1 MQSQVWASLPALIL
15 KQTCIPMIYVDL
27 SSQSSRA
34 ACDLLH
40 QRAMQSRTLIRDQ
53 RAGSTGAVSTPAS
66 LPFLVHGI
74 SVF

>member
-1 MQSQVWASLPALIL
+1 MRSQVWASLPALIL

-34 ACDLLH
+34 ACDLH